1 LGANQLKFAKK
12 YVSLQKFE
20 YIHFDIMKK
29 LVFSLLIFTI
39 YSLISTAQVLS
50 PYTLGA
56 TSNKGLEES
65 AALVREKLTAN
76 GFQILGEYAP
86 AEDNERWLI
95 VITSESLL
103 YAAGKTGGLS
113 GFAAALRV
121 ALTRESGRVLIS
133 YTTPEYWLNAYYRDD
148 YEAVKTLLEPLSGKL
163 EKVMQESGTYAGT
176 GFGSEKGL
184 DVDDLRS
191 YKYMIGMPKF
201 HKTKVLGEFASY
213 KEAIDKV
220 ESSLIKGV
228 PDVTR
233 VYSFEVP
240 GKELKLYGFALGGE
254 KGESHFLPIVDILEP
269 KHTAFL
275 PYEFLVMGNEVHMLH
290 GRFRI
295 ALSFPD
301 LKMGTFTKIMS
312 SPGDIEDLLKTVVE

>member
-1 LGANQLKFAKK
+1 
-12 YVSLQKFE
+12 
-20 YIHFDIMKK
+20 MKK
-29 LVFSLLIFTI
+29 LVFSLVILTLFT
-39 YSLISTAQVLS
+39 LISTAQVLS

-56 TSNKGLEES
+56 TSNKGLKES
-65 AALVREKLTAN
+65 ATLVREKLTAN

-86 AEDNERWLI
+86 AEDKERWLI

-103 YAAGKTGGLS
+103 YAAGKTGGLT

-148 YEAVKTLLEPLSGKL
+148 FDAVKTLLDPLSGKL
-163 EKVMQESGTYAGT
+163 EKAMQESGTYAGT
-176 GFGSEKGL
+176 AFGSEKGL

-191 YKYMIGMPKF
+191 YKYMMGMPKF
-201 HKTKVLGEFASY
+201 HKTKELGEFESY
-213 KEAIDKV
+213 MEAIDKI
-220 ESSLIKGV
+220 ESSLLKGV
-228 PDVTR
+228 PDVTK
-233 VYSFEVP
+233 VYSVEVP

-254 KGESHFLPIVDILEP
+254 KGENHFLPIIDISAP

-275 PYEFLVMGNEVHMLH
+275 PYEFLVMGKEVHMLH

-295 ALSFPD
+295 ALSYPD

-312 SPGDIEDLLKTVVE
+312 SPGDIEDLLESIVE

>member
-1 LGANQLKFAKK
+1 
-12 YVSLQKFE
+12 
-20 YIHFDIMKK
+20 MKK
-29 LVFSLLIFTI
+29 LVFSLVIIMVFA
-39 YSLISTAQVLS
+39 LISTAQVLS

-56 TSNKGLEES
+56 TSDKGLKES
-65 AALVREKLTAN
+65 AALVKEKLKAN

-86 AEDNERWLI
+86 AEDKARWLI

-103 YAAGKTGGLS
+103 YAAGKTGGLT

-148 YEAVKTLLEPLSGKL
+148 FDAVKTLLDPLSGKL

-176 GFGSEKGL
+176 AFGSEKGL

-191 YKYMIGMPKF
+191 YKYMMGMPKF
-201 HKTKVLGEFASY
+201 HETKELGDFASY

-220 ESSLIKGV
+220 ESSLLKGV
-228 PDVTR
+228 PDVTK
-233 VYSFEVP
+233 VYSIEIP

-254 KGESHFLPIVDILEP
+254 KGESHFLPIVDVSKP

-312 SPGDIEDLLKTVVE
+312 SPGDIKDLLETVVE

>member
-1 LGANQLKFAKK
+1 
-12 YVSLQKFE
+12 
-20 YIHFDIMKK
+20 MKK
-29 LVFSLLIFTI
+29 LVFSLAILTI
-39 YSLISTAQVLS
+39 INLISNAQVFY

-56 TSNKGLEES
+56 TSNKDLDES
-65 AALVREKLTAN
+65 VALVKENLSAN
-76 GFQILGEYAP
+76 GFQVLGEYAP
-86 AEDNERWLI
+86 AEYVDRWLI
-95 VITSESLL
+95 VLTTESLL
-103 YAAGKTGGLS
+103 SAAGKTGGLT

-121 ALTRESGRVLIS
+121 ALTRESGKVLIS

-148 YEAVKTLLEPLSGKL
+148 YDNVKSLLDPLAENF

-176 GFGSEKGL
+176 AFGSEKGL

-191 YKYMIGMPKF
+191 YKYMMGMPKF
-201 HKTKVLGEFASY
+201 HETKELGEFTSY
-213 KEAIDKV
+213 KDAIDKV
-220 ESSLIKGV
+220 ESSLLKGV
-228 PDVTR
+228 PDVTKI
-233 VYSFEVP
+233 YSVEVP

-254 KGESHFLPIVDILEP
+254 KGESHFLPIVDITEP

-312 SPGDIEDLLKTVVE
+312 SPGDIEDLLKTVVK

>member
-1 LGANQLKFAKK
+1 
-12 YVSLQKFE
+12 
-20 YIHFDIMKK
+20 MKK
-29 LVFSLLIFTI
+29 LVFSLFILTLFA
-39 YSLISTAQVLS
+39 LISTAQVLS

-56 TSNKGLEES
+56 TSDKGLKES
-65 AALVREKLTAN
+65 AALVKEKLTAS
-76 GFQILGEYAP
+76 GFQVLGEYAP
-86 AEDNERWLI
+86 AENKERWLI

-103 YAAGKTGGLS
+103 YAAGKTGGLT

-148 YEAVKTLLEPLSGKL
+148 FDAVKTLLDPLSGKL
-163 EKVMQESGTYAGT
+163 EKAMQESGTYAGT
-176 GFGSEKGL
+176 AFGSEKGL

-191 YKYMIGMPKF
+191 YKYMMGMPKF
-201 HKTKVLGEFASY
+201 HETKELGEFESY
-213 KEAIDKV
+213 KEAIDKI
-220 ESSLIKGV
+220 ESSLLKGV
-228 PDVTR
+228 PDVTK
-233 VYSFEVP
+233 VYSVEVP

-254 KGESHFLPIVDILEP
+254 KGETHFLPIIDISAP

-295 ALSFPD
+295 ALSYPD

-312 SPGDIEDLLKTVVE
+312 SPGDIEDLLESIVE